1 MSTVTAQAKSVVRFV
16 VAFKDVGRTKKNWSE
31 SLKQQPT
38 EAILQRLVRKSGA
51 LMSRDIVCEF
61 TDDANGTVYAGIRP
75 VGTFTVKGL
84 DVSGSDPFSADHVA
98 LAMADLV

>member
-1 MSTVTAQAKSVVRFV
+1 MSIGQENSTVRFV
-16 VAFKDVGRTKKNWSE
+16 VAFQNVGRTKRSWSE

-61 TDDANGTVYAGIRP
+61 TDDTNGTVYAGIRP
-75 VGTFTVKGL
+75 VGTFSVKAI